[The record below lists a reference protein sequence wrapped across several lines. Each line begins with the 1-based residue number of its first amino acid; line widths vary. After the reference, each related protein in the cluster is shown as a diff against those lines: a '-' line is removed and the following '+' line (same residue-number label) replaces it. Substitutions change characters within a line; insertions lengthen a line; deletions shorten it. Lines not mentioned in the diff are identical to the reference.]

1 MGVKNVNR
9 RIATPVDACIV
20 CGSMR
25 VRVRVGGMIYLWCVD
40 RCVEECC
47 FTRIFVS
54 IPCGVCVLCVVN
66 NHEHMSAHV
75 SMN

>member
-54 IPCGVCVLCVVN
+54 IPCGVCVCCVSSAIMN
-66 NHEHMSAHV
+66 TCQHMSA
-75 SMN
+75 